1 MEKEIRLFPDI
12 RLVCGDIPDI
22 KDDALVIYC
31 CLNGICECRM
41 NDGYYYLTSGSYLVC
56 SCSTERLLSCSADY
70 SGITLIIDPRYSA
83 AAFAELLELP
93 DILKNMQRSERCIF
107 SADDNIQ
114 KLIETIYKEADTSG
128 TPILRIK
135 ALELLMLIGGK
146 KNENSDKK
154 GRIGNIGSFIC
165 ENLCEHYTIAQLSEL
180 FEIDPTTLKTLFR
193 QNFGCPVYT
202 YAKSRK
208 MFRAAELLRDT
219 DMKVIDIAEEV
230 GYCNAS
236 KFSGAFRDVM
246 GTAPRDFQTEHKKR
260 QKHKDLSVSAQI
272 AY

>member
-1 MEKEIRLFPDI
+1 MKKEIRLFPDI
-12 RLVCGDIPDI
+12 RLICGDIPNI
-22 KDDALVIYC
+22 ADDAMVICC

-41 NDGYYYLTSGSYLVC
+41 NDRYYYLTGGNCLIYGSNNDC
-56 SCSTERLLSCSADY
+56 LLSCSADY
-70 SGITLIIDPRYSA
+70 SGITIIIEPRYSA
-83 AAFAELLELP
+83 AAFAELFELP
-93 DILKNMQRSERCIF
+93 DILKNLQRSEQYIF
-107 SADDNIQ
+107 GADDNIQ
-114 KLIETIYKEADTSG
+114 RLIKDIYKESDTLG
-128 TPILRIK
+128 TPILRLK
-135 ALELLMLIGGK
+135 VLELLMLTGEK

-154 GRIGNIGSFIC
+154 VRIMDIGSFIC
-165 ENLCEHYTIAQLSEL
+165 ENLCEHYTIAQLSKL

-246 GTAPRDFQTEHKKR
+246 GTAPRDFQTEHKR
-260 QKHKDLSVSAQI
+260 HQKHKDLSISAQI